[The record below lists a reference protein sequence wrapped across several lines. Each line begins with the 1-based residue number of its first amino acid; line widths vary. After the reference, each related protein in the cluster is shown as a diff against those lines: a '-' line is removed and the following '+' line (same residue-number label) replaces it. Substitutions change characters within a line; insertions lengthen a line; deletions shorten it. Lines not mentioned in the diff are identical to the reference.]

1 LALPPPCGNAHRL
14 RRGRPP
20 ARLAPIGSEGA
31 KTMTAEPAAQ
41 PLRGGPFYDS
51 VPEGTVIEPVRLF
64 AADGAESA
72 GLFYWKGA
80 RLPKTVVYLM
90 HPRGDFARHYAIPGL
105 VSAGYAAFGHNS
117 RYLNNDSEAIHERL
131 VLDIAAGMLWLRAR
145 GVENV
150 VLLGNSGGASL
161 FAFYHAQSVLPPE
174 QREHETP
181 GGSRVDLSGEL
192 PQAQGF
198 VALAAHPG
206 EGLFLLNAIDPS
218 VTDEA
223 DPLACDPELD
233 MMNPA

>member
-41 PLRGGPFYDS
+41 PLRGGPFYDA
-51 VPEGTVIEPVRLF
+51 VPDGTAIEPVRLF

-105 VSAGYAAFGHNS
+105 VSAAFGHTS
-117 RYLNNDSEAIHERL
+117 RDLKNGGEASPEGL
-131 VLDIAAGMLWLRAR
+131 VGDIAAGMLWARAR

-150 VLLGNSGGASL
+150 GLLGNSG
-161 FAFYHAQSVLPPE
+161 
-174 QREHETP
+174 
-181 GGSRVDLSGEL
+181 
-192 PQAQGF
+192 
-198 VALAAHPG
+198 
-206 EGLFLLNAIDPS
+206 
-218 VTDEA
+218 
-223 DPLACDPELD
+223 
-233 MMNPA
+233 